1 MTSRGS
7 SMKSGSGMASSS
19 TSTAPGKLRILLE
32 MIKWEHTVFAL
43 PFAYAGMLAAPVPFS
58 FSNLLW
64 ITVAMVGAR
73 PAAMTLNR
81 IIDAGIDARN
91 PRTADRAIPKGL
103 VRLREAW
110 LFTGVAVALLVLATF
125 FLAPITR
132 VLWPLVVLGFVV
144 YPYTKRFTWLCH
156 LALGIANGLAP
167 GAAWVAVT
175 GEISWT
181 PALIW
186 SGAALWVAGFDVIYA
201 LLDRDFDLKN
211 RVNSLPARFGVGPAL
226 VVSRVWHALSVAFLV
241 AFGVAAGLGLVYYL
255 GVVVVA
261 WLLFYEH
268 SLVRKDDLSKL
279 DMAFFTMNGVI
290 SLIFFAFVLL
300 DRVIG

>member
-1 MTSRGS
+1 MTSP
-7 SMKSGSGMASSS
+7 S
-19 TSTAPGKLRILLE
+19 TSTGSRPSMNPGKLRVLLE

-58 FSNLLW
+58 FSNLFW
-64 ITVAMVGAR
+64 ITVAMIGAR
-73 PAAMTLNR
+73 TAGMTLNR
-81 IIDAGIDARN
+81 IVDAGIDARN
-91 PRTADRAIPKGL
+91 PRTEDRAIPKGL
-103 VRLREAW
+103 VGVKEAW
-110 LFTGVAVALLVLATF
+110 VFTVAAIALLVLATF

-132 VLWPLVVLGFVV
+132 ILWPLVVLGFVI

-156 LALGIANGLAP
+156 IALGAANGLAP

-181 PALIW
+181 PVFIW
-186 SGAALWVAGFDVIYA
+186 AGAALWVAGFDVIYA
-201 LLDRDFDLKN
+201 LLDRDFDLEN
-211 RVNSLPARFGVGPAL
+211 RVNSLPARFGIGPAL

-241 AFGVAAGLGLVYYL
+241 AFGVAAGLGVVYYL

-261 WLLFYEH
+261 WLLFYEQ
-268 SLVRKDDLSKL
+268 SLVKEDDLSKL
-279 DMAFFTMNGVI
+279 NMAFFTMNGVI
-290 SLIFFAFVLL
+290 SAIFFLFVLL

>member
-1 MTSRGS
+1 
-7 SMKSGSGMASSS
+7 MASPS
-19 TSTAPGKLRILLE
+19 TSTGSRPSMNPGKLRVLLE

-58 FSNLLW
+58 FSNLFW
-64 ITVAMVGAR
+64 ITVAMIGAR
-73 PAAMTLNR
+73 TAGMTVNR

-103 VRLREAW
+103 VGVKEAW
-110 LFTGVAVALLVLATF
+110 IFTAVAIALLVLATF

-132 VLWPLVVLGFVV
+132 ILWPLVVLGFVV

-156 LALGIANGLAP
+156 LALGVANGLAP

-181 PALIW
+181 PVFIW
-186 SGAALWVAGFDVIYA
+186 AGAALWVAGFDVIYA
-201 LLDRDFDLKN
+201 LLDRDFDLEN
-211 RVNSLPARFGVGPAL
+211 RVSSLPARFGIGPAL
-226 VVSRVWHALSVAFLV
+226 VVSRVWHVLSVAFLV
-241 AFGVAAGLGLVYYL
+241 AFGVAAGLGVVYYL

-261 WLLFYEH
+261 WLLFYEQ
-268 SLVRKDDLSKL
+268 SLVRADDLSKL
-279 DMAFFTMNGVI
+279 NMAFFTMNGVI
-290 SLIFFAFVLL
+290 SAIFFLFVLL

>member
-1 MTSRGS
+1 
-7 SMKSGSGMASSS
+7 MAYPS
-19 TSTAPGKLRILLE
+19 TSVAPGKLRVLLE
-32 MIKWEHTVFAL
+32 MVKWEHTVFAL
-43 PFAYAGMLAAPVPFS
+43 PFAYAGMLATPVPFN
-58 FSNLLW
+58 FSNFFW
-64 ITVAMVGAR
+64 ITVAMIGAR
-73 PAAMTLNR
+73 TAAMTLNR

-103 VRLREAW
+103 IGVKEAW
-110 LFTGVAVALLVLATF
+110 VFTLVAICLLVLATF

-132 VLWPLVVLGFVV
+132 VLWPLVVLGFVI

-156 LALGIANGLAP
+156 LALGVANGLAP

-175 GEISWT
+175 GDVSWT

-186 SGAALWVAGFDVIYA
+186 AGAAFWVAGFDVIYA
-201 LLDRDFDLKN
+201 LLDRDFDLEN
-211 RVNSLPARFGVGPAL
+211 GMNSLPARFGVGSAL

-241 AFGVAAGLGLVYYL
+241 AFGVAAGLGVLYYL

-261 WLLFYEH
+261 WLLFYEQ
-268 SLVRKDDLSKL
+268 SLVKKGDLSKL
-279 DMAFFTMNGVI
+279 NVAFFTMNGVI
-290 SLIFFAFVLL
+290 SAIFFLFVLL

>member
-1 MTSRGS
+1 
-7 SMKSGSGMASSS
+7 MASPATSS
-19 TSTAPGKLRILLE
+19 GLAPGKLRVLLE
-32 MIKWEHTVFAL
+32 MVKWEHTVFAL

-58 FSNLLW
+58 FSNIFW

-73 PAAMTLNR
+73 TAAMTLNR

-103 VRLREAW
+103 VGLREAW
-110 LFTGVAVALLVLATF
+110 IFTFVAIALLVLATF

-156 LALGIANGLAP
+156 LALGAANGLAP

-175 GEISWT
+175 GDVSWT

-186 SGAALWVAGFDVIYA
+186 VGAALWVAGFDVIYA
-201 LLDRDFDLKN
+201 LLDRDFDLEN
-211 RVNSLPARFGVGPAL
+211 SVNSLPARFGVGPAL
-226 VVSRVWHALSVAFLV
+226 VLSRLWHALSVAFLV
-241 AFGVAAGLGLVYYL
+241 AFGAAAGLGIVYYL

-261 WLLFYEH
+261 WLLFYEQ

-279 DMAFFTMNGVI
+279 NMAFFTMNGVI
-290 SLIFFAFVLL
+290 SLIFFVFVLL
-300 DRVIG
+300 DRMIG

>member
-1 MTSRGS
+1 
-7 SMKSGSGMASSS
+7 MASPSS
-19 TSTAPGKLRILLE
+19 SSAPHTALSKLRVLLE

-58 FSNLLW
+58 LWNLVW
-64 ITVAMVGAR
+64 ITVAMIGAR
-73 PAAMTLNR
+73 TAAMTLNR
-81 IIDAGIDARN
+81 IIDAKMDAKN
-91 PRTADRAIPKGL
+91 PRTENRAIPRGL
-103 VRLREAW
+103 IGLREAW
-110 LFTGVAVALLVLATF
+110 IFTGVAVALLVVATL

-132 VLWPLVVLGFVV
+132 VLWPLVVLGFVI

-156 LALGIANGLAP
+156 LVLGIANGLAP

-186 SGAALWVAGFDVIYA
+186 AGAALWVAGFDVIYA

-279 DMAFFTMNGVI
+279 DMAFFMMNGVI

>member
-1 MTSRGS
+1 
-7 SMKSGSGMASSS
+7 MASPS
-19 TSTAPGKLRILLE
+19 TSTGSRPSMNPGKLRVLLE

-58 FSNLLW
+58 FSNLFW
-64 ITVAMVGAR
+64 ITVAMIGAR
-73 PAAMTLNR
+73 TAGMTLNR
-81 IIDAGIDARN
+81 IIDVGIDARN

-103 VRLREAW
+103 VGVKEAW
-110 LFTGVAVALLVLATF
+110 LFTVAAIALLVLATF

-156 LALGIANGLAP
+156 LALGAANGLAP

-181 PALIW
+181 PVFIW
-186 SGAALWVAGFDVIYA
+186 AGAALWVAGFDVIYA
-201 LLDRDFDLKN
+201 LLDRDFDLEN
-211 RVNSLPARFGVGPAL
+211 RVNSLPARFGIGPAL

-241 AFGVAAGLGLVYYL
+241 AFGVAAGLGVVYYL

-261 WLLFYEH
+261 WLLFYEQ
-268 SLVRKDDLSKL
+268 SLVRADDLSKL
-279 DMAFFTMNGVI
+279 NMAFFTMNGVI
-290 SLIFFAFVLL
+290 SAIFFLFVLL
-300 DRVIG
+300 DRVMS

>member
-1 MTSRGS
+1 MR
-7 SMKSGSGMASSS
+7 SGSGMASPS
-19 TSTAPGKLRILLE
+19 TSSAPRTAPGKLRVLLK

-43 PFAYAGMLAAPVPFS
+43 PFAYAGMLAAPIPFS
-58 FSNLLW
+58 VWNLVW
-64 ITVAMVGAR
+64 ITGAMIGAR
-73 PAAMTLNR
+73 TAAMTLNR
-81 IIDAGIDARN
+81 IIDAKMDAKN
-91 PRTADRAIPKGL
+91 PRTADRAIPRGL
-103 VRLREAW
+103 IGLREAW
-110 LFTGVAVALLVLATF
+110 IFTG
-125 FLAPITR
+125 APITR

-175 GEISWT
+175 GEVSWT

-186 SGAALWVAGFDVIYA
+186 AGAALWVAGFDVIYA
-201 LLDRDFDLKN
+201 LLDRDFDLEN
-211 RVNSLPARFGVGPAL
+211 RVNSLPVRFGVGPAL
-226 VVSRVWHALSVAFLV
+226 VVSRVWHALSVAFLI

-268 SLVRKDDLSKL
+268 SLMRKDDLSKL

-300 DRVIG
+300 NRVIGECP

>member
-1 MTSRGS
+1 
-7 SMKSGSGMASSS
+7 
-19 TSTAPGKLRILLE
+19 
-32 MIKWEHTVFAL
+32 
-43 PFAYAGMLAAPVPFS
+43 
-58 FSNLLW
+58 
-64 ITVAMVGAR
+64 MVGAR
-73 PAAMTLNR
+73 TAAMTLNR
-81 IIDAGIDARN
+81 IIDAKMDAKN
-91 PRTADRAIPKGL
+91 PRTADRAIPRGL
-103 VRLREAW
+103 ISLREAW
-110 LFTGVAVALLVLATF
+110 IFTGAAVGLLVLSAF

-132 VLWPLVVLGFVV
+132 VLWPLVVLGFVL

-156 LALGIANGLAP
+156 LALGVANGLAP

-175 GEISWT
+175 NEISWT

-186 SGAALWVAGFDVIYA
+186 AGAALWVAGFDVLYA
-201 LLDRDFDLKN
+201 LLDRDFDLEN

-241 AFGVAAGLGLVYYL
+241 AFGFAAGLGVIYYL
-255 GVVVVA
+255 GVAVVA

-300 DRVIG
+300 DRVLG

>member
-1 MTSRGS
+1 
-7 SMKSGSGMASSS
+7 MASPS
-19 TSTAPGKLRILLE
+19 TSTGSRPSVRPGKLRLLLT

-58 FSNLLW
+58 VSNLFW
-64 ITVAMVGAR
+64 VTVAMIGAR
-73 PAAMTLNR
+73 TAGMTLNR

-103 VRLREAW
+103 VGVREAW
-110 LFTGVAVALLVLATF
+110 VFTLVAIALLVLATF

-132 VLWPLVVLGFVV
+132 ILWPLVVLGFVV

-156 LALGIANGLAP
+156 VALGIANGLAP

-181 PALIW
+181 PVFIW
-186 SGAALWVAGFDVIYA
+186 AGAALWVAGFDVIYA
-201 LLDRDFDLKN
+201 LLDRDFDLEN
-211 RVNSLPARFGVGPAL
+211 RVNSLPARFGIGPAL

-241 AFGVAAGLGLVYYL
+241 AFGVAAGLGGVYYL
-255 GVVVVA
+255 GIAVVA
-261 WLLFYEH
+261 WLLFYEQ
-268 SLVRKDDLSKL
+268 SLVVADDLSKL
-279 DMAFFTMNGVI
+279 NVAFFTMNGVI
-290 SLIFFAFVLL
+290 SVIFFLFVLL
-300 DRVIG
+300 DRAIG

>member
-1 MTSRGS
+1 
-7 SMKSGSGMASSS
+7 MASPSS
-19 TSTAPGKLRILLE
+19 SSAPHTALSKLRVLLE

-58 FSNLLW
+58 IWNLVW
-64 ITVAMVGAR
+64 ITVAMIGAR
-73 PAAMTLNR
+73 TAAMTLNR
-81 IIDAGIDARN
+81 IIDAKMDAKN
-91 PRTADRAIPKGL
+91 PRTADRAIPRGL
-103 VRLREAW
+103 IGLREAW
-110 LFTGVAVALLVLATF
+110 IFTGAAVGLLVLATF

-167 GAAWVAVT
+167 AAAWVAVT
-175 GEISWT
+175 NDISWT
-181 PALIW
+181 PVLIW
-186 SGAALWVAGFDVIYA
+186 AAAALWVGGFDIIYA
-201 LLDRDFDLKN
+201 LLDRDFDLAN

-279 DMAFFTMNGVI
+279 DMAFFMMNGVI

>member
-1 MTSRGS
+1 
-7 SMKSGSGMASSS
+7 MASPS
-19 TSTAPGKLRILLE
+19 TSSAPHTALSKLRVLLE

-58 FSNLLW
+58 IWNLVW
-64 ITVAMVGAR
+64 ITVAMIGAR
-73 PAAMTLNR
+73 TAAMTLNR
-81 IIDAGIDARN
+81 IIDAKMDAKN
-91 PRTADRAIPKGL
+91 PRTANRAIPRGL
-103 VRLREAW
+103 IGLREAW
-110 LFTGVAVALLVLATF
+110 IFTGVAIALLVVATL

-132 VLWPLVVLGFVV
+132 VLWPVVVLGFVI
-144 YPYTKRFTWLCH
+144 YPYTKRFTWFCH
-156 LALGIANGLAP
+156 LVLGIANGLAP

-186 SGAALWVAGFDVIYA
+186 AGVALWVAGFDVIYA

-226 VVSRVWHALSVAFLV
+226 VVSRAWHALSVAFLV

-300 DRVIG
+300 DRAIG

>member
-1 MTSRGS
+1 
-7 SMKSGSGMASSS
+7 MASPS
-19 TSTAPGKLRILLE
+19 TSSAPRTAPGKLRVLLE

-58 FSNLLW
+58 IWNLVW
-64 ITVAMVGAR
+64 ITVAMIGAR
-73 PAAMTLNR
+73 TAAMTLNR
-81 IIDAGIDARN
+81 IIDAKMDSKN
-91 PRTADRAIPKGL
+91 PRTANRAIPRGL
-103 VRLREAW
+103 IGLREAW
-110 LFTGVAVALLVLATF
+110 IFTGVAIALLVVATL

-132 VLWPLVVLGFVV
+132 VLWPLVVLGFVI

-186 SGAALWVAGFDVIYA
+186 AGAAFWVAGFDVIYA

-226 VVSRVWHALSVAFLV
+226 VVSRVWHALSVAFLL
-241 AFGVAAGLGLVYYL
+241 AFGLAAGLGLVYYL

>member
-1 MTSRGS
+1 
-7 SMKSGSGMASSS
+7 MASPS
-19 TSTAPGKLRILLE
+19 TSTGSRPRVNPGKLRVLLE

-58 FSNLLW
+58 FSNLFW
-64 ITVAMVGAR
+64 ITVAMIGAR
-73 PAAMTLNR
+73 TVGMTLNR

-103 VRLREAW
+103 VGVKEAW
-110 LFTGVAVALLVLATF
+110 VFTVAAIALLVLATF

-132 VLWPLVVLGFVV
+132 ILWPLVVLGFVV

-156 LALGIANGLAP
+156 LALGAANGLAP

-181 PALIW
+181 PVFIW
-186 SGAALWVAGFDVIYA
+186 AGAALWVAGFDVIYA
-201 LLDRDFDLKN
+201 LLDRDFDLEN
-211 RVNSLPARFGVGPAL
+211 RVNSLPARFGIGPAL
-226 VVSRVWHALSVAFLV
+226 IVSRVWHSLSVAFLIT
-241 AFGVAAGLGLVYYL
+241 FGVASGLGIVYYL

-261 WLLFYEH
+261 WLLFYEQ
-268 SLVRKDDLSKL
+268 SLVREDDLSKL
-279 DMAFFTMNGVI
+279 NMAFFTMNGVI
-290 SLIFFAFVLL
+290 SAIFFLFVLL

>member
-1 MTSRGS
+1 
-7 SMKSGSGMASSS
+7 MASPS
-19 TSTAPGKLRILLE
+19 TSPASGTTTGRLRVLLE
-32 MIKWEHTVFAL
+32 MVKWEHTVFAL

-58 FSNLLW
+58 FSNLFW
-64 ITVAMVGAR
+64 VTVAMVGAR
-73 PAAMTLNR
+73 TAAMTLNR
-81 IIDAGIDARN
+81 IIDARMDARN

-103 VRLREAW
+103 VGLREAW
-110 LFTGVAVALLVLATF
+110 IFTLVSIGLLVLATF

-132 VLWPLVVLGFVV
+132 YLWPLVVLGFVL

-156 LALGIANGLAP
+156 LALGVANGLAP

-175 GEISWT
+175 
-181 PALIW
+181 ALIW
-186 SGAALWVAGFDVIYA
+186 AGAALWVGGFDIIYA
-201 LLDRDFDLKN
+201 LLDRDFDLEN
-211 RVNSLPARFGVGPAL
+211 QVNSLPARFGVGPAL
-226 VVSRVWHALSVAFLV
+226 VVSRVWHALSVAFLI
-241 AFGVAAGLGLVYYL
+241 AFGIAAGLGVIYYL

-261 WLLFYEH
+261 WLLFYEQ
-268 SLVRKDDLSKL
+268 SLVKKGDLSKL

>member
-1 MTSRGS
+1 M
-7 SMKSGSGMASSS
+7 
-19 TSTAPGKLRILLE
+19 LLE
-32 MIKWEHTVFAL
+32 MIKGEHTVFAL

-58 FSNLLW
+58 VSNLVW
-64 ITVAMVGAR
+64 ITVAMIGAR
-73 PAAMTLNR
+73 TAAMTLNR
-81 IIDAGIDARN
+81 IIDAKMDAKN
-91 PRTADRAIPKGL
+91 PRTANRAIPRGL
-103 VRLREAW
+103 IGLREAW
-110 LFTGVAVALLVLATF
+110 IFTGVAIALLVVATL

-132 VLWPLVVLGFVV
+132 VLWPLVVLGFVI
-144 YPYTKRFTWLCH
+144 YPYTKRFTWFCH
-156 LALGIANGLAP
+156 LVLGMANGLAP

-186 SGAALWVAGFDVIYA
+186 AGAALWVAGFDVIYA

-300 DRVIG
+300 NRVIG

>member
-1 MTSRGS
+1 
-7 SMKSGSGMASSS
+7 MASPS
-19 TSTAPGKLRILLE
+19 TSTGSRPSMNPGKLRVLLE

-58 FSNLLW
+58 FSNLFW
-64 ITVAMVGAR
+64 ITVAMIGAR
-73 PAAMTLNR
+73 TAGMTLNR

-91 PRTADRAIPKGL
+91 PRTAERAIPKGL
-103 VRLREAW
+103 VGVKEAW
-110 LFTGVAVALLVLATF
+110 VFTAVAIALLVLATF

-132 VLWPLVVLGFVV
+132 ILWPLVVLGFVV

-156 LALGIANGLAP
+156 LALGAANGLAP

-181 PALIW
+181 PVFIW
-186 SGAALWVAGFDVIYA
+186 AGAALWVAGFDVIYA
-201 LLDRDFDLKN
+201 LLDRDFDLEN
-211 RVNSLPARFGVGPAL
+211 RVNSLPARFGIRPAL

-241 AFGVAAGLGLVYYL
+241 AFGVAAGLGVVYYL

-261 WLLFYEH
+261 WLLFYEQ
-268 SLVRKDDLSKL
+268 SLVREDDLSKL
-279 DMAFFTMNGVI
+279 NMAFFTMNGVI
-290 SLIFFAFVLL
+290 SAIFFLFVLL
-300 DRVIG
+300 DRVLG

>member
-1 MTSRGS
+1 
-7 SMKSGSGMASSS
+7 MASPS
-19 TSTAPGKLRILLE
+19 TSVAPAKLRVLLE
-32 MIKWEHTVFAL
+32 MVKWEHTVFAL
-43 PFAYAGMLAAPVPFS
+43 PFAYAGMLAAPVPFNFSS
-58 FSNLLW
+58 FFW
-64 ITVAMVGAR
+64 ITVAMIGAR
-73 PAAMTLNR
+73 TAAMTLNR

-103 VRLREAW
+103 IGLREAW
-110 LFTGVAVALLVLATF
+110 VFTGVAIALLILATF
-125 FLAPITR
+125 FLASITR

-186 SGAALWVAGFDVIYA
+186 AGAALWVAGFDVIYA
-201 LLDRDFDLKN
+201 LLDRDFDLEN
-211 RVNSLPARFGVGPAL
+211 RINSLPARFGVGPAL

-241 AFGVAAGLGLVYYL
+241 AFGAAASLGAVYYL

-261 WLLFYEH
+261 WLLFYEQ

-279 DMAFFTMNGVI
+279 NMAFFTMNGVI
-290 SLIFFAFVLL
+290 SFIFFAFVLL

>member
-1 MTSRGS
+1 MTSP
-7 SMKSGSGMASSS
+7 S
-19 TSTAPGKLRILLE
+19 TSPASGTTSGRLRVLLE
-32 MIKWEHTVFAL
+32 MVKWEHTVFAL

-58 FSNLLW
+58 FSNLFW
-64 ITVAMVGAR
+64 VTVAMIGAR
-73 PAAMTLNR
+73 TAGMTLNR

-103 VRLREAW
+103 VGVREAW
-110 LFTGVAVALLVLATF
+110 VFTLVAIALLVLATF

-156 LALGIANGLAP
+156 VALGVANGLAP

-181 PALIW
+181 PVFIW
-186 SGAALWVAGFDVIYA
+186 AGAALWVAGFDVIYA
-201 LLDRDFDLKN
+201 LLDQDFDLEN
-211 RVNSLPARFGVGPAL
+211 RVNSLPVRFGVGPAL

-241 AFGVAAGLGLVYYL
+241 AFGVAAGLGVVYYL

-261 WLLFYEH
+261 GLLFFEQ
-268 SLVRKDDLSKL
+268 SLVGKDDLSKV
-279 DMAFFTMNGVI
+279 DVGFFTMNGVI

-300 DRVIG
+300 DRVI

>member
-1 MTSRGS
+1 
-7 SMKSGSGMASSS
+7 MASPS
-19 TSTAPGKLRILLE
+19 TSTGSRPSMNPGKLRVLLE

-58 FSNLLW
+58 FSNLFW
-64 ITVAMVGAR
+64 ITVAMIGAR
-73 PAAMTLNR
+73 TAGMTLNR

-91 PRTADRAIPKGL
+91 PRTADRAIPRGL
-103 VRLREAW
+103 VGVKEAW
-110 LFTGVAVALLVLATF
+110 VFTVAALALLVLATF

-132 VLWPLVVLGFVV
+132 ILWPLVVLGFVV

-156 LALGIANGLAP
+156 LALGAANGLAP

-181 PALIW
+181 PVFIW
-186 SGAALWVAGFDVIYA
+186 AGAALWVAGFDVIYA
-201 LLDRDFDLKN
+201 LLDRDFDLEN
-211 RVNSLPARFGVGPAL
+211 RVNSLPARFGIGLAL

-241 AFGVAAGLGLVYYL
+241 AFGVAAGLVVIYYL

-261 WLLFYEH
+261 WLLFYEQ
-268 SLVRKDDLSKL
+268 SLVKENDLSKL
-279 DMAFFTMNGVI
+279 NMAFFTMNGVI
-290 SLIFFAFVLL
+290 SAIFFLFVLL

>member
-1 MTSRGS
+1 
-7 SMKSGSGMASSS
+7 MASPS
-19 TSTAPGKLRILLE
+19 TSTNTGVNPSKLRVLLE
-32 MIKWEHTVFAL
+32 MVKWEHTVFAL

-58 FSNLLW
+58 VSNLVW
-64 ITVAMVGAR
+64 ITVAMIGAR
-73 PAAMTLNR
+73 TAAMTLNR

-103 VRLREAW
+103 IGVKEAW
-110 LFTGVAVALLVLATF
+110 VFTGVAIALLILATF
-125 FLAPITR
+125 FLASITR

-175 GEISWT
+175 GEISWR

-186 SGAALWVAGFDVIYA
+186 AGAALWVAGFDVIYA
-201 LLDRDFDLKN
+201 LLDRDFDLEN

-226 VVSRVWHALSVAFLV
+226 VVSRVWHALSVGFLV
-241 AFGVAAGLGLVYYL
+241 AFGIAAGLGVIYYL

-261 WLLFYEH
+261 WLLFYEQ
-268 SLVRKDDLSKL
+268 SLVRKDDLSRL

-290 SLIFFAFVLL
+290 SLVFFVFVLL
-300 DRVIG
+300 DWLIG